1 MEKRITAGFEESQET
16 METIREDE
24 RKDILTAKKKGDSH
38 LVAIL
43 VIIVIT
49 LALCYLFKE
58 QVTTFMSTAF
68 TTMTAKMSA
77 LLNNLN

>member
-16 METIREDE
+16 METIRTEGK
-24 RKDILTAKKKGDSH
+24 KDILASKKKGDSH

-49 LALCYLFKE
+49 LALCYIFKNE
-58 QVTTFMSTAF
+58 VEGFMTDAF
-68 TTMTAKMSA
+68 QSLGEKMKG
-77 LLNNLN
+77 LLTNLK